1 MKETDLYIVKF
12 SPHEILLS
20 NGQTLKTDEE
30 HPFDQSIV
38 EDILDYNRRTRNDK
52 KSGTI

>member
-20 NGQTLKTDEE
+20 NGQTLTTDSE
-30 HPFDQSIV
+30 HEFDRNIV
-38 EDILDYNRRTRNDK
+38 EDILDYNRRTKNEK
-52 KSGTI
+52 HHS